1 MVLAEGLIFLILA
14 FPGGDKEKSQESQW
28 LSGRNGTRT
37 ADDAGGG
44 EPGNSF
50 YRDSLTESGGQGKAA
65 LAATTG
71 RKPPVYRRRPG
82 RPSPM
87 SRSWKLGLR
96 SC

>member
-1 MVLAEGLIFLILA
+1 MVLAVGLIFLILA

-50 YRDSLTESGGQGKAA
+50 YRDSLTESGGQGESGS
-65 LAATTG
+65 G

-87 SRSWKLGLR
+87 SGSWKPGLR